1 MAIIIKGDGD
11 DTVKQRGNS
20 DDTIILGFGSDSA
33 FGAKGSDV
41 IVGEVLDFEIV
52 DDVVFDSDKTLDG
65 EGGNDIIYGDAAN
78 VFVDLFSEGS
88 FVDTLVSKTIIFGSE
103 PNPISGGGII
113 GGSGDDILYG
123 DLQNLSISV
132 VVGEPF
138 IEFQIFLSA
147 VYRDNIL
154 TFGNDTLNGNT
165 GNDVIYGDLE
175 TFSISVK
182 VGHAPEELNLEA
194 KLQESNFIFGNDVL
208 NGEAGIDILYGDL
221 HTLAIIAE
229 GGNAEIIDSE
239 NSTSAHAFVRRNIFE
254 FGNDTLNGGS
264 NNDTLYGDLHT
275 LNLTAVGGTLDG
287 GPAGAAALIGQ
298 HVGAGNLFTLGDDVL
313 DGGGGKDTLY
323 GDLHTMS
330 LNAMGGTAVAA
341 AGNSS
346 NTNAGM
352 VENSFVL
359 GSDTLLGKGG
369 ADTLYGDAHT
379 VSLTAIG
386 GLGDGSRANG
396 NAVIGFLQTYTF
408 GNDTLEGGRGDDI
421 LYGDLHTFSIVQIEG
436 TIINGGEAIAKVILN
451 DFIFGDDLINGGNDA
466 DELHGDLVVFSL
478 AESIISVEVTA
489 DNHIEITDASVFSTS
504 PFPNTITWGNDQLTG
519 GKGDDTFVFT
529 LIEDINGNMIMQGN
543 DVILDFKFNDDIL
556 EFRDVIDADQS
567 GVVDINDL
575 VAVTDLSFVDV
586 DNDGVGDVN
595 IQFVDVATGMDE
607 MGSIVLKDVAD
618 PLSAQP
624 SILDLIDVITV
635 VEA

>member
-65 EGGNDIIYGDAAN
+65 EGGNDIIYGDAINA
-78 VFVDLFSEGS
+78 FI
-88 FVDTLVSKTIIFGSE
+88 DTRFEDNIFASKTIIFGSE
-103 PNPISGGGII
+103 TNLTGGEGIV
-113 GGSGDDILYG
+113 GGAGDDILYG
-123 DLQNLSISV
+123 DLHTFSITAEGRDAVIVDSETFTSV
-132 VVGEPF
+132 NAIVRPH
-138 IEFQIFLSA
+138 IF
-147 VYRDNIL
+147 V
-154 TFGNDTLNGNT
+154 FGNDTL
-165 GNDVIYGDLE
+165 D
-175 TFSISVK
+175 
-182 VGHAPEELNLEA
+182 
-194 KLQESNFIFGNDVL
+194 
-208 NGEAGIDILYGDL
+208 
-221 HTLAIIAE
+221 
-229 GGNAEIIDSE
+229 
-239 NSTSAHAFVRRNIFE
+239 
-254 FGNDTLNGGS
+254 GGS

-275 LNLTAVGGTLDG
+275 FNLTAIGGNLVG
-287 GPAGAAALIGQ
+287 GPANAAGLIGQ
-298 HVGAGNLFTLGDDVL
+298 HIDFGNSFTLGDDTL

-330 LNAMGGTAVAA
+330 LNAQGGTAVDTE
-341 AGNSS
+341 GNWS
-346 NTNAGM
+346 NTNAG
-352 VENSFVL
+352 VIENLFTF
-359 GSDTLLGKGG
+359 GSDILLGKGG
-369 ADTLYGDAHT
+369 VDTLYGDAHT
-379 VSLTAIG
+379 LSLTALG
-386 GLGDGSRANG
+386 GSADGSRANG
-396 NAVIGFLQTYTF
+396 NAAIGFQTYIF

-421 LYGDLHTFSIVQIEG
+421 LYGDLHTFSIVQMEG
-436 TIINGGEAIAKVILN
+436 TVINGGEAIAKVILN

-624 SILDLIDVITV
+624 SILDLVDVITV